1 MIPAR
6 RLTFQLT
13 PLLDLF
19 LIVIFAQYLD
29 VETTTRQETQ
39 ALSTTRDLLSAQL
52 DQALSQI
59 ISLRT
64 QMQELQAEVDLSA
77 SRSQEAERYRVQR
90 DLVGELVG
98 EMFRIPETQ
107 LNQLLQQ
114 RLAAGPGP
122 SANDVTQLKQRL
134 QAMSGNSPERVIEHL
149 LTFGEMRK
157 RIDLWELYLADNGVL
172 HLTVGEKRFEL
183 RGESPEDVATRLYE
197 AYKSLPESKG
207 MVLILF
213 SYGDVQFK
221 RLKGTLDGLPLAVDQ
236 IRLDTGRR
244 SRVEYAVQGFRA
256 TVR

>member
-29 VETTTRQETQ
+29 VETTTRRETV

-59 ISLRT
+59 ISLRER
-64 QMQELQAEVDLSA
+64 MQELQSEVDLSA
-77 SRSQEAERYRVQR
+77 NHSQEAERYRVQR

-98 EMFRIPETQ
+98 ELFRIPQPQ
-107 LNQLLQQ
+107 LEQLLQQ
-114 RLAAGPGP
+114 RVAAGPGP

-134 QAMSGNSPERVIEHL
+134 QALSGNSPDKVIEHL

-157 RIDLWELYLADNGVL
+157 RIDLWELYLADNGAL
-172 HLTVGEKRFEL
+172 HLTVGDKRFEL
-183 RGESPEDVATRLYE
+183 RGDSPEDIATRLFE
-197 AYKSLPESKG
+197 AYKTLPESKG
-207 MVLILF
+207 MVLLLF
-213 SYGDVQFK
+213 SYGDAQFK
-221 RLKGTLDGLPLAVDQ
+221 RLKGTLDALPLAIER
-236 IRLDTGRR
+236 IRLDAGGR
-244 SRVEYAVQGFRA
+244 SRFEYAVQGYRA
-256 TVR
+256 IKL